1 MKKNVFFC
9 IGLLVFMAI
18 GLNAQNTV
26 SLDEAVKVGAREIE
40 ARLARGSKIAV
51 LNFNSPSQRFSNYVL
66 DELMYELVQGG
77 KLIVV
82 DRANIETIRG
92 ELGFQMSGEVS
103 DSSAQSI
110 GHMLGAQSIVSGS
123 IDDLGSH
130 YRLSFRTIA
139 VESAAIQAISRINV
153 QKHDQIAALMGD
165 HGVSV
170 PATPQATPQASPGTG
185 NTTRPADTGTVYRV
199 GDTGPGGG
207 IVFYDKGSNSDGWRY
222 LEVAPAQF
230 EFRAEWG
237 ARGRNV
243 PGTTT
248 SVGSGKRNT
257 QSIMEQLNQSRE
269 NDRAAQRCTSIE
281 INGYRDWF
289 LPSKD
294 ELDLLYKNL
303 GQRGLGGFRRDW
315 YWSSSQNRNQD
326 AWAVNFGNGR
336 QGTHNK
342 FDNRYVRAI
351 RQF

>member
-1 MKKNVFFC
+1 MKKTVFFC
-9 IGLLVFMAI
+9 IGLLVFLAI
-18 GLNAQNTV
+18 GLNAQNIV
-26 SLDEAVKVGAREIE
+26 SLEEAVKVGAKEIE
-40 ARLARGSKIAV
+40 AKLARSVKVAV

-66 DELMYELVQGG
+66 DEMMYELVQGG

-139 VESAAIQAISRINV
+139 VESAAIQALSRINV

-170 PATPQATPQASPGTG
+170 PSASVPASSGTG
-185 NTTRPADTGTVYRV
+185 NTRPTVMMSGYKI

-207 IVFYDKGSNSDGWRY
+207 IVFYDKGAYGDGWRW
-222 LEVAPAQF
+222 LEVSPT

-237 ARGRNV
+237 GRGKNV
-243 PGTTT
+243 SGTST
-248 SVGSGKRNT
+248 SIGNGKRNT
-257 QSIMEQLNQSRE
+257 QLIVEHLNQLKE
-269 NDRAAQRCTSIE
+269 NDRAAQKCISME
-281 INGYRDWF
+281 INGYKDWF

-303 GQRGLGGFRRDW
+303 GKEGLGGLRKDW
-315 YWSSSQNRNQD
+315 YWSSSQDKKAD
-326 AWAVNFGNGR
+326 AWAQDFGKGR

-342 FDNRYVRAI
+342 FDNRYVRAV